1 MIFKKIV
8 YYLNFRI
15 LDIYIFKKLFIPF
28 ISILM
33 LFLGLALSLGTVLEI
48 LREMINGLP
57 LNIAL
62 QLFFLK
68 IPVYISFLL
77 PVSCLFAG
85 FIGYLLLN
93 STKQLLGIHNFGF
106 NLARCLKPSFFFSI
120 CVAYFSWQTN
130 EFIVPF
136 SNYTS
141 ELLYENILNNFTE
154 KQRFLF
160 KNYEFLESINNKVD
174 RKIIHLYNYQDRKIH
189 NLFMIDFID
198 QDLYKMSIAKSVS
211 FNSKNMYWVAK
222 ELVVYTKPLNLVN
235 NIPSLKMTACFSN
248 CKITDSLL
256 INEILLE
263 KHFQPSWMNINSLK
277 SYKNLINSSIQ
288 NHSSLKINFRIY
300 QKYNLPI
307 TCVLMHL
314 IGSLI
319 GSLRYVYIE
328 SNLIFILLSMFGYYI
343 ILFVS
348 EILSMDGWISP
359 ILGAFIPNILMFIII
374 ISLIKRLN

>member
-1 MIFKKIV
+1 M

-15 LDIYIFKKLFIPF
+15 FDIYIFKKLFIPF
-28 ISILM
+28 VSILM

-68 IPVYISFLL
+68 IPIYISFLL

-106 NLARCLKPSFFFSI
+106 NSARCLKPSFFFSI
-120 CVAYFSWQTN
+120 FVAYFSWQTN

-141 ELLYENILNNFTE
+141 ELLYDNTLDNFDKDE
-154 KQRFLF
+154 KQRFFF
-160 KNYEFLESINNKVD
+160 KNYEFLESTNNKVS
-174 RKIIHLYNYQDRKIH
+174 RKIIHLYNYKDSRIH

-198 QDLYKMSIAKSVS
+198 QDLYKLSIAKSVS
-211 FNSKNMYWVAK
+211 FNRKNMNWFAK
-222 ELVVYTKPLNLVN
+222 EFVVYMKPLNLGN
-235 NIPSLKMTACFSN
+235 NVSSLKMTASFYN
-248 CKITDSLL
+248 CKIIDGLL
-256 INEILLE
+256 INKILLE
-263 KHFQPSWMNINSLK
+263 KHFQPSLMNINSLK
-277 SYKNLINSSIQ
+277 SYKNLINSLVQ
-288 NHSSLKINFRIY
+288 NYSLSKINFRIY

-319 GSLRYVYIE
+319 GSLRYIYIE
-328 SNLIFILLSMFGYYI
+328 LNLVFILLSMFGYYI
-343 ILFVS
+343 VLFIS

-359 ILGAFIPNILMFIII
+359 TLGAFIPNIFMFIIM
-374 ISLIKRLN
+374 ISLLRRLN